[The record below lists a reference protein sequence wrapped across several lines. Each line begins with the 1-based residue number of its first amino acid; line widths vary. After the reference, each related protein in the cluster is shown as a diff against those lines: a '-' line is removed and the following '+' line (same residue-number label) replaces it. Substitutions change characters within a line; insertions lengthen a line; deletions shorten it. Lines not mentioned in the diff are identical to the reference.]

1 MGQASRAVRK
11 TALEM
16 ARPLVSGHVRLLT
29 GNAAAR
35 RGMEELFV
43 DAGADAARSCL
54 ADKNL
59 VPIAQLNSA
68 GGYQCE

>member
-1 MGQASRAVRK
+1 MGQASRAVRNTTLK
-11 TALEM
+11 M
-16 ARPLVSGHVRLLT
+16 ARPLVSGHVLLLT
-29 GNAAAR
+29 GNAATS

-43 DAGADAARSCL
+43 DADADAARSCL
-54 ADKNL
+54 ADKNF